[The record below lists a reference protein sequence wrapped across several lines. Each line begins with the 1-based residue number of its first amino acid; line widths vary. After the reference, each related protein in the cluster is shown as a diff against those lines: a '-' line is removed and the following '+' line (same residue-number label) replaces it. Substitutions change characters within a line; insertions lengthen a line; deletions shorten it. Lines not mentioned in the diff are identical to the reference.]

1 MANEFEKEIINK
13 VGADILNSNGMA
25 LEKGFIQ
32 HGNVSVYEHSLSVA
46 VMCLRIK
53 KYLPFKVNTR
63 SLVRGAL
70 LHDYF
75 LYDWHVADKSH
86 KWHGFRHA
94 RSSWKN
100 ARRDFALNAVE
111 ENMILSHMFPLN
123 LSVPKYRES
132 VILCIADK
140 ICALSETVCG
150 VWG

>member
-1 MANEFEKEIINK
+1 MANDFEKEIINK

-75 LYDWHVADKSH
+75 LYELHVADKSH

-123 LSVPKYRES
+123 LSVPRYRES

-150 VWG
+150 VFG

>member
-1 MANEFEKEIINK
+1 MANDFEKEIINK

-123 LSVPKYRES
+123 LSVPRYRES

-140 ICALSETVCG
+140 ICALSETVFG
-150 VWG
+150 VLG

>member
-1 MANEFEKEIINK
+1 MANDFEKEIINK

-94 RSSWKN
+94 RSSWIN

-150 VWG
+150 VLG